1 MIIRFILRALVA
13 ALGLWLASRFVHG
26 IEVSDLQTLLLAAVV
41 LGLVNAIV
49 RPIVFL
55 LTLPLTVITFGLFL
69 LIINAAMLWFSSLFL
84 SGFVVHGF
92 AAALLGSIIV
102 SLVSWVGSW
111 FIHRDA

>member
-13 ALGLWLASRFVHG
+13 ALGLWLASQLVHG
-26 IEVSDLQTLLLAAVV
+26 IHVADLKTLLLAAVV

-49 RPIVFL
+49 RPIVFV
-55 LTLPLTVITFGLFL
+55 LTLPVTLVTFGLFL
-69 LIINAAMLWFSSLFL
+69 LVINAAMLWFSSLFL